1 MTSSGL
7 SPNKITVLVG
17 AVCTLGSLP
26 TVWLFKQ
33 FGRKTI
39 LWVCSFAIGGSLCG
53 LGLSLLFNVP
63 CPPEDLSCTNTTGV
77 LSIVFLMLFIV
88 LFQFS
93 LGPLL
98 WIYMSE
104 IMTEKGLTMSTALNW
119 AVSVCIALFTGDLI
133 DLLSSPDS
141 NHPTHDPKD
150 TGSGILFLICGGIS
164 TLCGLFCLFFLK
176 ETKGLPEKEVAKLY
190 SRETPRTE
198 AE

>member
-7 SPNKITVLVG
+7 SPNKITALVG
-17 AVCTLGSLP
+17 AVCVLGSLP

-53 LGLSLLFNVP
+53 LGLSLLFNMP
-63 CPPEDLSCTNTTGV
+63 CPPDDLSCTNIMGA

-98 WIYMSE
+98 WIYMAE
-104 IMTEKGLTMSTALNW
+104 IMTEKGLTMSAALNW

-133 DLLSSPDS
+133 DLLNSPDS
-141 NHPTHDPKD
+141 KHPDSKD
-150 TGSGILFLICGGIS
+150 NGSGILFLICGGFS
-164 TLCGLFCLFFLK
+164 TLCGLFCLFILK